1 MQPALCQPAELV
13 AAIQRGDRAVLDRL
27 SRCYGAHLLAVG
39 RRWCRDG
46 DEAQDAVQ
54 DAMLAAGE
62 HLGDFRGEGSVEG
75 WLVRMVVR
83 ACQRMR
89 RGQKND
95 ARLHAPFEEL
105 EIPAA
110 RETPADEVARGEE
123 MAALG
128 AALLTLAPLDRT
140 LVLLADGEGW
150 TAPELAERV
159 DMSAGAV
166 RTRLSRARRALR
178 AAMAEAL
185 PEKMRD
191 A

>member
-1 MQPALCQPAELV
+1 M
-13 AAIQRGDRAVLDRL
+13 LDRL
-27 SRCYGAHLLAVG
+27 SRCYGSHLLAVG

-46 DEAQDAVQ
+46 EAARDAVQ
-54 DAMLAAGE
+54 DALLAAGE

-95 ARLHAPFEEL
+95 PTLHAPYEEL
-105 EIPAA
+105 EIPAQ
-110 RETPADEVARGEE
+110 RETPADAAARGEE
-123 MAALG
+123 LAALG

-150 TAPELAERV
+150 TAPELADRV
-159 DMSAGAV
+159 QMSPGAV

-178 AAMAEAL
+178 AAMAAHVEGAETTAE
-185 PEKMRD
+185 EKI
-191 A
+191 AEP